1 MSADRPLSVV
11 ISALG
16 GQGGGVLSDWL
27 VEAARLAGYPAQG
40 TSIPGVA
47 QRTGATTYYFE
58 IFPDKNPPA
67 DPIFCLYPSATDVDL
82 VAALEP
88 TEAGRALE
96 RGHVTGGTT
105 VITADK
111 RIFSTA
117 EKVDAGDGTIPVD
130 PVIAALEQAAGTVVR
145 LDMEGL
151 GAGVGGQANA
161 ILFGAIAGSGVLPL
175 TADECRAAI
184 ESKGIGVEANLAGFH
199 VGLDATTEPAAPA
212 PDSGPAFDPPP
223 ADFAD
228 AVAALPQP
236 LRPLAGHALAR
247 LIDYQDSAYGR
258 VYLDRLRPL
267 IDIDRTED
275 CRLAAIVAR
284 RLAAWMSFEDVVR
297 VAQLKTRPGRL
308 ARIRGE
314 VGLTDGAPLR
324 VYDYLKP
331 GREELVSLM
340 PPALARWVPKEKAQG
355 AGKGWRLRMP
365 TASAFGYA
373 AMKMMAGLRPLRR
386 RGVRFRHEQA
396 AIEAWLAAVTTTVE
410 HDFDLACEVADL
422 AIWVRGY
429 GDVRSGGMDRLD
441 GLFGNLEDRLREDR
455 KGLAAEIDAALAA
468 ARTDPDQYTAT
479 T

>member
-11 ISALG
+11 IGALG
-16 GQGGGVLSDWL
+16 GQGGGVLADWL

-58 IFPDKNPPA
+58 IFPDKNPPG
-67 DPIFCLYPSATDVDL
+67 DPIFCLFPSTTDVDL

-117 EKVDAGDGTIPVD
+117 EKVDAGDGTIPVE
-130 PVIAALEQAAGTVVR
+130 PVIEALEQAAGKVLR
-145 LDMEGL
+145 LDMQSL
-151 GAGVGGQANA
+151 GAGAVGQANA
-161 ILFGAIAGSGVLPL
+161 ILFGAIAGTGVLPL
-175 TADECRAAI
+175 SVDECRAAI
-184 ESKGIGVEANLAGFH
+184 KAKGVAAESNLAGFH
-199 VGLDATTEPAAPA
+199 VGLDATAEPAPA
-212 PDSGPAFDPPP
+212 VPDPGQAFEPPP
-223 ADFAD
+223 AEFAG
-228 AVAALPQP
+228 AVATLPEP
-236 LRPLAGHALAR
+236 LRDLAGHALAR
-247 LIDYQDSAYGR
+247 LVDYQDAAYGR
-258 VYLDRLRPL
+258 LFLDRLRPL
-267 IDIDRTED
+267 IEFDRTDD
-275 CRLAAIVAR
+275 CRLAALVAR
-284 RLAAWMSFEDVVR
+284 RLATWMSFEDVVR

-308 ARIRGE
+308 TRIRGE
-314 VGLTDGAPLR
+314 VGLTNGGPLK

-340 PPALARWVPKEKAQG
+340 PPVLARWVPKEKAQG
-355 AGKGWRLRMP
+355 AGQGWRLRMP

-373 AMKMMAGLRPLRR
+373 AMKTMAGLRPLRR
-386 RGVRFRHEQA
+386 HGVRFRHEQA
-396 AIEAWLAAVTTTVE
+396 AIEAWLAAVATTAG
-410 HDFDLACEVADL
+410 HDLDLACEVADL

-441 GLFGNLEDRLREDR
+441 GLFGNLENRLRENP

-468 ARTDPDQYTAT
+468 ARTDPDQYTAPA
-479 T
+479 

>member
-11 ISALG
+11 IGALG
-16 GQGGGVLSDWL
+16 GQGGGVLADWL

-58 IFPDKNPPA
+58 IFPDKNPPG
-67 DPIFCLYPSATDVDL
+67 DPVFCLFPSATDVDL

-105 VITADK
+105 VITADI

-117 EKVDAGDGTIPVD
+117 EKIDAGDGTIPVE
-130 PVIAALEQAAGTVVR
+130 PVIEALEQAAGKVLR
-145 LDMEGL
+145 LDMQNL
-151 GAGVGGQANA
+151 GAGAIGQANA
-161 ILFGAIAGSGVLPL
+161 ILFGGIAGSGVLPL
-175 TADECRAAI
+175 TADDCRAAI
-184 ESKGIGVEANLAGFH
+184 EAKGVAVESNLAGFH
-199 VGLDATTEPAAPA
+199 VGLDATAEPAATPA
-212 PDSGPAFDPPP
+212 DAEQAFDPPP
-223 ADFAD
+223 ADFTGPVAD
-228 AVAALPQP
+228 LPET

-247 LIDYQDSAYGR
+247 LVDYQDAAYGR
-258 VYLDRLRPL
+258 LYLDRLRRL
-267 IDIDRTED
+267 IEIDKTGD
-275 CRLAAIVAR
+275 YRLSAIVAR

-308 ARIRGE
+308 TRIRGE
-314 VGLTDGAPLR
+314 VGLTNGGPLR

-331 GREELVSLM
+331 GREELISLM
-340 PPALARWVPKEKAQG
+340 PPALARWVPKEKEVG
-355 AGKGWRLRMP
+355 AGKGWRLHMP
-365 TASAFGYA
+365 TASAFGFA

-386 RGVRFRHEQA
+386 HGVRFHHEQA
-396 AIEAWLAAVTTTVE
+396 AIEAWLTAVVTTAKY
-410 HDFDLACEVADL
+410 DFDLASEIADL

-429 GDVRSGGMDRLD
+429 GDVRGDGMDRLD
-441 GLFGNLEDRLREDR
+441 GLFDNLEDRLREDR
-455 KGLAAEIDAALAA
+455 NGLAAEIDAALAA